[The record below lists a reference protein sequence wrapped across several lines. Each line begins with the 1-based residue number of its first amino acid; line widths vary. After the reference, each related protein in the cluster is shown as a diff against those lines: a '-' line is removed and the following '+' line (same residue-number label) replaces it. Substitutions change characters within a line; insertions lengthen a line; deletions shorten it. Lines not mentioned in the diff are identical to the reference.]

1 MDFNLGDRIK
11 VKAYEDIP
19 SELKCKV
26 TDGNP
31 HLWNSGKAKVC
42 GLAGIVTDKMHSEA
56 HGCDIYRITFE
67 GQRYPSRSLFD
78 AESLMPIEEELPPPL
93 EYRFEVEQADTVVVV
108 RMLCGDEEIVRGHG
122 HIIHEGILGIAQA
135 TSYALK
141 KIYEKLGGF

>member
-1 MDFNLGDRIK
+1 MEFNIGDRIK

-31 HLWNSGKAKVC
+31 HLWSSGKAKVC
-42 GLAGIVTDKMHSEA
+42 GLAGTVTDKMYSTAYE
-56 HGCDIYRITFE
+56 CDIYKITFE
-67 GQRYPSRSLFD
+67 GQRYPSRSLLD
-78 AESLMPIEEELPPPL
+78 AESLVPYEEELPPL
-93 EYRFEVEQADTVVVV
+93 EYTFEIEQADTVVVV

>member
-1 MDFNLGDRIK
+1 MEWNIGDRVR
-11 VKAYEDIP
+11 VKEYEDIP
-19 SELKCKV
+19 SELKCKT
-26 TDGNP
+26 TDGSP

-42 GLAGIVTDKMHSEA
+42 GLAGTVTDKMYSAAYE
-56 HGCDIYRITFE
+56 CDIYRITFE

-78 AESLMPIEEELPPPL
+78 AESLMPIVEELPP
-93 EYRFEVEQADTVVVV
+93 EYRFEIEQAGTVVVV

-141 KIYEKLGGF
+141 KFYEKLGGF